1 MLLLCVQTFAQIT
14 AAQQGIII
22 LSKQKWQWVADKNVD
37 SLNLLFDQKSVFV
50 HMGGS
55 WGTEREINVIKNMEF
70 FIEPGAENVYS
81 IFIFFYW
88 QKVFYFYESKEFKYK
103 TMMFIM

>member
-37 SLNLLFDQKSVFV
+37 SLNLLFDEKSVFV
-50 HMGGS
+50 THGWFMGH
-55 WGTEREINVIKNMEF
+55 GTGN
-70 FIEPGAENVYS
+70 
-81 IFIFFYW
+81 
-88 QKVFYFYESKEFKYK
+88 
-103 TMMFIM
+103 